1 MGLDFMSMAN
11 RFLKNADLSPCYS
24 PCSIEPFGWRCN
36 RENCL
41 AEVRVVA
48 RQISESGRFLVSNSV
63 RIFMRENS
71 LEDDFEIKRQRPVF
85 EVVQVIPQAL
95 FDRGVAT

>member
-11 RFLKNADLSPCYS
+11 RFFKNTGLWPYYS
-24 PCSIEPFGWRCN
+24 TCSSESFGWGCN

-41 AEVRVVA
+41 AEARVVA
-48 RQISESGRFLVSNSV
+48 RQISESVRFVVSNSV

-71 LEDDFEIKRQRPVF
+71 LEDDFEIKRQGPVF
-85 EVVQVIPQAL
+85 EVVQVISQAL